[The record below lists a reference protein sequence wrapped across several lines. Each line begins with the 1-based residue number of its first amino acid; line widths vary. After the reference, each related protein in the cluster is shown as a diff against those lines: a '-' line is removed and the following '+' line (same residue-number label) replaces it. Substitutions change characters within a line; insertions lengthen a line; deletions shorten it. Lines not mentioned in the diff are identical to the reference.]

1 MSLPLVGQRCRVRPW
16 TAEDLESLVLH
27 ADNPRVSAQLRDIF
41 PYPYTRD
48 DGRRFLAFAA
58 AQTPPTALTIEVAGR
73 AVGGV
78 GVTPGSGNERHTAE
92 IGYWLGEAY
101 WGRCIAAEALSLMT
115 AYASDTFALVRLQAL
130 PAASNQRSCRVLE
143 KAGYVLEGTMRKSF
157 MKQGVLHDQCLYAW
171 VSDVS
176 APGAG
181 MTA

>member
-78 GVTPGSGNERHTAE
+78 GAGRGT
-92 IGYWLGEAY
+92 GEA
-101 WGRCIAAEALSLMT
+101 AAGAAVGAVIDAT
-115 AYASDTFALVRLQAL
+115 ARPDVPL
-130 PAASNQRSCRVLE
+130 RSRR
-143 KAGYVLEGTMRKSF
+143 TSPPP
-157 MKQGVLHDQCLYAW
+157 
-171 VSDVS
+171 S
-176 APGAG
+176 
-181 MTA
+181 